1 MNTFNLI
8 LAAKAATGKSY
19 NNVWVVYTSEDKNK
33 KYYCTSAYK
42 AMRLTFLLKKR
53 TGLNISENCLAR
65 LSHEITITKAPK
77 PQPQK
82 PKSRGRKP
90 KAKKAA

>member
-33 KYYCTSAYK
+33 KY
-42 AMRLTFLLKKR
+42 
-53 TGLNISENCLAR
+53 
-65 LSHEITITKAPK
+65 
-77 PQPQK
+77 
-82 PKSRGRKP
+82 
-90 KAKKAA
+90 